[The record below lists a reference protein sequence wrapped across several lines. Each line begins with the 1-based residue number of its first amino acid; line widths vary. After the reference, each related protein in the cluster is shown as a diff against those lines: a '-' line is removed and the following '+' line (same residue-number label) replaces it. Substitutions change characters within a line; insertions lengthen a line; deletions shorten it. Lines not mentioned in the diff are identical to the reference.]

1 MSTKK
6 KDLIGV
12 DPLGNYV
19 SGALHKAPPVP
30 VPTPSIEQAPK
41 VEAPTTD
48 KRVPF
53 SSYLS
58 ESLLARVRNTAAA
71 LAGPP
76 LYLSLTELTEV
87 AFRTEIERLEREQNG
102 GAPFPTPPKKRK

>member
-6 KDLIGV
+6 KNLIGD
-12 DPLGNYV
+12 DPLSNYV

-30 VPTPSIEQAPK
+30 APSAEPLPPPSAP
-41 VEAPTTD
+41 APATD
-48 KRVPF
+48 RRVPF

-58 ESLLARVRNTAAA
+58 EGLLARVRNTAAA

-76 LYLSLTELTEV
+76 LYLSLTELTET
-87 AFRTEIERLEREQNG
+87 ALRTEIERLEREQNG
-102 GAPFPTPPKKRK
+102 GNPFPTPPKKRK